1 VFLAGCVEGRCHYQ
15 RGDASAA
22 EQVALAR
29 DLVTQ
34 MRRTMPIEQ
43 WHLCA
48 VDHTGIGHRLRS
60 FCDRVDEAQAGATA
74 QLAAV
79 DGVRELVLPVGER

>member
-1 VFLAGCVEGRCHYQ
+1 MGR
-15 RGDASAA
+15 
-22 EQVALAR
+22 V
-29 DLVTQ
+29 
-34 MRRTMPIEQ
+34 MPIEQ

-48 VDHTGIGHRLRS
+48 VDHTGIGHRLQS

-79 DGVRELVLPVGER
+79 DGARQRVSPVGER